1 MTRVYAR
8 SHFLKTGD
16 PPKVRAIYASPMT
29 LQLIKMMISFPMVD
43 HLMNKEHA
51 FIARDYAVHT
61 GGLHRLQREF
71 NPFKTYIS
79 LDFLKFDKRMP
90 FELIDQVRHLCRNLS
105 DQGPYMTVILTIL
118 IHALTHS
125 ISWILFFQIW
135 RIARCQI
142 WAKI

>member
-1 MTRVYAR
+1 MFAHKATQKPYVNMKEFVDYVNYIHSIGAIP
-8 SHFLKTGD
+8 GD
-16 PPKVRAIYASPMT
+16 PPKVRAIYASMMT
-29 LQLIKMMISFPMVD
+29 LQFIKMMISFPMVD

-71 NPFKTYIS
+71 NPFETYIS

-105 DQGPYMTVILTIL
+105 DQ
-118 IHALTHS
+118 
-125 ISWILFFQIW
+125 
-135 RIARCQI
+135 
-142 WAKI
+142 